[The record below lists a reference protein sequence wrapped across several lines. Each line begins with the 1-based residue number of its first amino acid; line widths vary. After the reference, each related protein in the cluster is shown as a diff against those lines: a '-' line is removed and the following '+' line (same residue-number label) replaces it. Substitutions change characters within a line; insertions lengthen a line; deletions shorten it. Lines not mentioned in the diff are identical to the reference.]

1 MSLYLPEHIYQQV
14 TLHLTS
20 AYPNEGAGFLIGK
33 IIDDQR
39 SACMI
44 LALENEWETNE
55 THKRYKIK
63 ANTYLEAESTAEK
76 NGLEIIGVFQSH
88 PNHPAKP
95 SEYDRELAL
104 PWWSYLIISIQQ
116 KRVDH
121 SRSWVLSENRDHF
134 IEESLKIE
142 SQ

>member
-33 IIDDQR
+33 IVDDQR

-76 NGLEIIGVFQSH
+76 NGLEIIGVFHSH

-95 SEYDRELAL
+95 SQDDRELAL

>member
-14 TLHLTS
+14 TLL
-20 AYPNEGAGFLIGK
+20 NLFIIKFLVV
-33 IIDDQR
+33 D
-39 SACMI
+39 M
-44 LALENEWETNE
+44 
-55 THKRYKIK
+55 
-63 ANTYLEAESTAEK
+63 
-76 NGLEIIGVFQSH
+76 NGLEIIGVFHSH